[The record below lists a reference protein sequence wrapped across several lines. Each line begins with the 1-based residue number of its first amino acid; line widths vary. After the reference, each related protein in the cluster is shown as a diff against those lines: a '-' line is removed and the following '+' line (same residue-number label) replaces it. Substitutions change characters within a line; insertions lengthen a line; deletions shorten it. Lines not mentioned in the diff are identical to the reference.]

1 MATDRENIELA
12 FNIELETRRAMGA
25 ISKIDK
31 QLRKTVSSKLQIK
44 AFDSK
49 SLRDFNRQLVHSRST
64 LRAISFS
71 MSPKMRK
78 KFDKDFQDMGKAYKG
93 LTHTVSKEQLKIQKL
108 ERKLRK
114 TSDKEQKQALEEQI
128 KQERKASSKL
138 IRLAQRDYTRKRS
151 AFGKKLVTSGAS
163 ADIDKRTDQARQAK
177 EFIEGIKSH
186 KTGAEL
192 ASGFKDAV
200 SAMSG
205 KDIFGLAK
213 AGTGMA
219 GGLLKGLAKAS
230 LAHGAGVAAKGK
242 EMGGFTGG
250 ALKSLGG
257 AMKGFGPLLGTIGKL
272 SAAIGAFSGPV
283 MALVK
288 LFLDADAAV
297 KEMNK
302 TVLEGAS
309 TWDTYADSSGDVG
322 LGMDKLDKSLR
333 RLRDETTDYNM
344 NATMGTTAKDHQQVI
359 NTLEREG
366 ITLKKLTASFEKYT
380 DISKQSIVYSRLFGV
395 SVEEI
400 AQMKAE
406 MMQEM
411 GAGLSDLGKEFDMIG
426 RAAEDS
432 GIAQNKFFAMLR
444 GVSSDLALYG
454 VRIGE
459 TTKMLGQLGKVMS
472 PRNAQKF
479 LGEFAKGFKGTS
491 IQDRVKAMIL
501 GGPAAIKAVQDSI
514 KNQIDD
520 LIEKVKKA
528 VPGISDPDALS
539 LLGGHGAAGTS
550 LKKLEKS
557 GKIQDAGT
565 LIGAFQK
572 LSMAQKQSKQG
583 VYGAAQAAEA
593 VGGYGAYKAQKAALR
608 ISGYTT
614 FAGASTGRI
623 KAHQAAIIAS
633 QGKEEQLDA
642 NIGIERAIEQ
652 QKNDLENTINDP
664 TATGK
669 DLEGVIEALKRA
681 NKFDEKAYK
690 NDKTYLKN
698 QIKSMSEDELWKSL
712 DQKDADDG
720 KSQAEKDADKMRKMG
735 ALQGQRTQGMLEK
748 LDLIFDTLYNYI
760 YGIMT
765 DIYSALKFGG
775 ELQKKIYSSK
785 NKDLIQAWSKSGG
798 DEAKFMGELANSATG
813 KKVGETLASTKPE
826 DTVKKDDLQKLI
838 SSKFDPASTLAVDQ
852 LYKAMDEQKLTPK
865 QQEAVTSG
873 MHKEGGLRQGVKEA
887 GLTPQQEAAI
897 FAKVA
902 LWGTQAST
910 RADIIEDASKILG
923 TGGGPSVTAASS
935 ALADTTP
942 SDTGQQ
948 AAAAKSENPGTGG
961 AAIPVA
967 ASPAASASAPAATS
981 TPAAGGGFFTPPT
994 LPDEQKMNDAVMD
1007 QVDFTGNA
1015 VVNNLQDLWKAM
1027 RMKGI
1032 KLDKVQLKGE
1042 YQEVIYKGAQR
1053 ALFEYALYTSQNPAD
1068 TLKKMKDSG
1077 FGGLGAMA
1085 EDFQKQQDQAAA
1097 NRQSTLVGHA
1107 NANAA
1112 GGVVT
1117 GINGGLANV
1126 NPAPG
1131 EGLASIGRGERI
1143 LPAGAGGGAGDIHI
1157 HVDGIGGADLA
1168 NFLKVKVAQGVH
1180 EYKRREKFN

>member
-49 SLRDFNRQLVHSRST
+49 SLRDFNRQLVHSRTT

-114 TSDKEQKQALEEQI
+114 TSDKEQKVALEEQL

-138 IRLAQRDYTRKRS
+138 VRLAQRDYTRKRS
-151 AFGKKLVTSGAS
+151 AFGSKLIKSGAS
-163 ADIDKRTDQARQAK
+163 KHLEKRAEAAK
-177 EFIEGIKSH
+177 ASQEFIEGIKSH

-192 ASGFKDAV
+192 AEGFKDAV
-200 SAMSG
+200 SSMAG

-213 AGTGMA
+213 AGGRVA
-219 GGLLKGLAKAS
+219 GSLLKGFAKMSMAK
-230 LAHGAGVAAKGK
+230 GAGISAKGA
-242 EMGGFTGG
+242 EMGGGMG
-250 ALKSLGG
+250 ADLKGLGG
-257 AMKGFGPLLGTIGKL
+257 AMKGIGPLLGVL
-272 SAAIGAFSGPV
+272 SRVGTLMGAIAGPV

-302 TVLEGAS
+302 TVLEGGS
-309 TWDTYADSSGDVG
+309 SWDTYAASGRNVDA
-322 LGMDKLDKSLR
+322 GMDHLDKSLR
-333 RLRDETTDYNM
+333 RLRDETTDLDMNM
-344 NATMGTTAKDHQQVI
+344 DMGTTAKDHQQVI

-366 ITLKKLTASFEKYT
+366 ITLENLTKSYAHYT

-395 SVEEI
+395 SVDEI
-400 AQMKAE
+400 AQMQAE
-406 MMQEM
+406 MMQQM
-411 GAGLSDLGKEFDMIG
+411 GSGLNDLGKEFDMIG

-472 PRNAQKF
+472 PRTADKF
-479 LGEFAKGFKGTS
+479 LKTFAQGFKGQS
-491 IQDRVKAMIL
+491 VQDRLKSMLL
-501 GGPAAIKAVQDSI
+501 GGPAAIKAVQNSI
-514 KNQIDD
+514 SEQITD
-520 LIEKVKKA
+520 LVKQVQKA
-528 VPGISDPDALS
+528 VPGIDPDSAKAL
-539 LLGGHGAAGTS
+539 LAGKHAGGTS

-557 GKIQDAGT
+557 GKVQGAGAM
-565 LIGAFQK
+565 IEAFQK
-572 LSMAQKQSKQG
+572 LEMAAKQSKQG
-583 VYGAAQAAEA
+583 AYGAAQAAEMA
-593 VGGYGAYKAQKAALR
+593 GGYSAYKAKKAGLR
-608 ISGYTT
+608 IGGAKSFNEADTGGVRGHTAAVLA
-614 FAGASTGRI
+614 AGD
-623 KAHQAAIIAS
+623 
-633 QGKEEQLDA
+633 EDQLEA
-642 NIGIERAIEQ
+642 FKGIERAIEQ
-652 QKNDLENTINDP
+652 QKNDLIGAIDDP
-664 TATGK
+664 DGGK
-669 DLEGVIEALKRA
+669 DIIEALKRA
-681 NKFDEKAYK
+681 DKFDEKAYK
-690 NDKTYLKN
+690 NDKNYLKN
-698 QIKSMSEDELWKSL
+698 QVKSMSEDDLWKSL
-712 DQKDADDG
+712 DQKSADDG
-720 KSQAEKDADKMRKMG
+720 KSQAEKDAESMKKMG
-735 ALQGQRTQGMLEK
+735 ALQGKRTQGMLEK

-775 ELQKKIYSSK
+775 DLQKKIYKSG
-785 NKDLIQAWSKSGG
+785 NKELIQAWGKSGG

-813 KKVGETLASTKPE
+813 KKMGGVLASDKQE
-826 DTVKKDDLQKLI
+826 DAVKKGDLEKLI
-838 SSKFDPASTLAVDQ
+838 SSKFDSGSALAVDQ
-852 LYKAMDEQKLTPK
+852 LFRAMKEQKLTAA
-865 QQEAVTSG
+865 QQEAVTTG
-873 MHKEGGLRQGVKEA
+873 MHKGGGLRQGVKEA
-887 GLTPQQEAAI
+887 GLTAQQEAAI

-923 TGGGPSVTAASS
+923 IGGGPSVTSDTT
-935 ALADTTP
+935 ALASPTSAAP
-942 SDTGQQ
+942 TGQQ

-961 AAIPVA
+961 AAVPVA
-967 ASPAASASAPAATS
+967 APSPAASAAT
-981 TPAAGGGFFTPPT
+981 PGGGGFFSQNASPVQ
-994 LPDEQKMNDAVMD
+994 LPDEQKMSEAVMD
-1007 QVDFTGNA
+1007 QVDFTGGS
-1015 VVNNLQDLWKAM
+1015 VVNSLQDLWKAM

-1042 YQEVIYKGAQR
+1042 YQDVIYKGAQQ
-1053 ALFEYALYTSQNPAD
+1053 ALFEYALYTAQDPAD

-1077 FGGLGAMA
+1077 FGGLGGMVS
-1085 EDFQKQQDQAAA
+1085 DFQKQQDQAAA
-1097 NRQSTLVGHA
+1097 NKQDTLVGKAH
-1107 NANAA
+1107 AA
-1112 GGVVT
+1112 GGIVT
-1117 GINGGLANV
+1117 GISGGLANI

-1131 EGLASIGRGERI
+1131 EGLTSIGRGERI
-1143 LPAGAGGGAGDIHI
+1143 LPAGAGGGGAGDIHL

-1168 NFLKVKVAQGVH
+1168 NYLKGEIARGVH